1 MLKNA
6 IKVSELNSYIKKLVD
21 MDYLL
26 KNINVIGEISNLK
39 KHSNGNIYFSL
50 KDEKARINAIVYGS
64 KSNFD
69 FNLEEGLSIVAT
81 GVVSLYE
88 REGQINFYV
97 DDIKLNGEGNLYRD
111 FLKLKKKLAEEGLF
125 DSKYKKKIAKYP
137 KAIGLITSDTGAAIR
152 DVLNIL
158 YKRNNLVDVFLY
170 PSFVQGKLASEGV
183 IKGIKFFNENKNVD
197 TIVIT
202 RGGGSFED
210 LQAFNDEALAREIF
224 ASDIPIISAI
234 GHEIDFCISDFVADL
249 RASTPT
255 NATELVTGSKKDLI
269 NELNDLVS
277 NLFNSM
283 NKRLYREKYLNLSF
297 YNELSS
303 KNPSGLI
310 NNKERLL
317 YSLKTRM
324 DMTIQK
330 KINLNQSELIEF
342 KINLEKFDLNIKGSF
357 KDLLKKNYYL
367 NKNLESKIKFS
378 ENYLSYNLDYLNRF
392 MFIKLNEDRTKRS
405 SNLKSLREKNILFD
419 IYKSKNVLDTFK
431 NNLSEDKI
439 ISLINLE
446 NLKMKEYKKHLN
458 KIFLDI
464 NKNIKLNISNN
475 KDNIFTLNRS
485 IDATLK
491 NYEKTLSYNLM
502 NLNDKFNKI
511 SKVELKDCSGNPITT
526 ARDLNVGEEFVVS
539 FKDGN
544 VESVVKNIRMR
555 SD

>member
-1 MLKNA
+1 MSKNA

-64 KSNFD
+64 KIDFD
-69 FNLEEGLSIVAT
+69 FNLEEGLSIIAT

-88 REGQINFYV
+88 KEGQINFYV
-97 DDIKLNGEGNLYRD
+97 DDIEINGEGNLYRD
-111 FLKLKKKLAEEGLF
+111 FLKLKKKLAAEGLF
-125 DSKYKKKIAKYP
+125 DSKYKKKIKKYP
-137 KAIGLITSDTGAAIR
+137 KSIGLITSDTGAAIR

-183 IKGIKFFNENKNVD
+183 IRGIKFFNENKNVD

-210 LQAFNDEALAREIF
+210 LQAFNDEDLAREIF
-224 ASDIPIISAI
+224 ASKIPIISAI

-283 NKRLYREKYLNLSF
+283 DKRLYREKYLNLRF

-303 KNPSGLI
+303 KNPSDLV
-310 NNKERLL
+310 NKKERLL
-317 YSLKTRM
+317 YSLKTRL
-324 DMTIQK
+324 DFDIQK
-330 KINLNQSELIEF
+330 KLNSSKSELF
-342 KINLEKFDLNIKGSF
+342 KSKINLVKFNLNIESSF
-357 KDLLKKNYYL
+357 KNLKNKNYYL
-367 NKNLESKIKFS
+367 NKNLESKINFS
-378 ENYLSYNLDYLNRF
+378 ESYLSYSLDYLNRF
-392 MFIKLNEDRTKRS
+392 MLAN
-405 SNLKSLREKNILFD
+405 LRENRFRNHSNIKNLRENNILLD
-419 IYKSKNVLDTFK
+419 VYKSKKILDTFK

-439 ISLINLE
+439 ESVLNFE
-446 NLKMKEYKKHLN
+446 KSRMKECEKHLN
-458 KIFLDI
+458 KVLFDL
-464 NKNIKLNISNN
+464 NKSIKLNISNN
-475 KDNIFTLNRS
+475 RENMWTLNRD
-485 IDATLK
+485 IYDIFK
-491 NYEKTLSYNLM
+491 NYKKALSYNLM

-511 SKVELKDCSGNPITT
+511 SKIELKNGDGKTITT
-526 ARDLNVGEEFVVS
+526 AKDLRVGEEFTVS

>member
-1 MLKNA
+1 MSKNA

-64 KSNFD
+64 KIDFD
-69 FNLEEGLSIVAT
+69 FNLEEGLSIIAT

-88 REGQINFYV
+88 KEGQINFYV
-97 DDIKLNGEGNLYRD
+97 DDIEINGEGNLYRD
-111 FLKLKKKLAEEGLF
+111 FLKLKKKLAAEGLF
-125 DSKYKKKIAKYP
+125 DSKYKKKIKKYP
-137 KAIGLITSDTGAAIR
+137 KSIGLITSDTGAAIR

-170 PSFVQGKLASEGV
+170 PSFVQGKLASERV
-183 IKGIKFFNENKNVD
+183 IRGIKFFNENKNVD

-210 LQAFNDEALAREIF
+210 LQAFNDEDLAREIF
-224 ASDIPIISAI
+224 ASKIPIISAI

-283 NKRLYREKYLNLSF
+283 DKRLYREKYLNLRF

-303 KNPSGLI
+303 KNPSDLV
-310 NNKERLL
+310 NKKERLL
-317 YSLKTRM
+317 YSLKTRL
-324 DMTIQK
+324 DFDIQK
-330 KINLNQSELIEF
+330 KLNSSKSELF
-342 KINLEKFDLNIKGSF
+342 KSKINLVKFNLNIESSF
-357 KDLLKKNYYL
+357 KNLKNKNYYL
-367 NKNLESKIKFS
+367 NKNLESKINFS
-378 ENYLSYNLDYLNRF
+378 ESYLSYSLDYLNRF
-392 MFIKLNEDRTKRS
+392 MLAN
-405 SNLKSLREKNILFD
+405 LRENRFRNHSNIKNLRENNILLD
-419 IYKSKNVLDTFK
+419 VYKSKKILDTFK

-439 ISLINLE
+439 ESVLNFE
-446 NLKMKEYKKHLN
+446 KSRMKECEKHLN
-458 KIFLDI
+458 KVLFDL
-464 NKNIKLNISNN
+464 NKSIKLNISNN
-475 KDNIFTLNRS
+475 RENMWTLNRD
-485 IDATLK
+485 IYDIFK
-491 NYEKTLSYNLM
+491 NYKKALSYNLM

-511 SKVELKDCSGNPITT
+511 SKIELKNGDGKTITT
-526 ARDLNVGEEFVVS
+526 AKDLRVGEEFTVS